1 MIAAHRL
8 EEPERRDELANAPAS
23 RHLGYDPADFFAL
36 SGREVAN
43 GPGQLEPVGPLA
55 RKYERRILSSSD
67 QASTAHQDALPGTG
81 LAKHGEKEDRRA
93 IPCVLVLD
101 HTVSEVTLALVDA
114 EALGQGS
121 LALLP
126 GDGDTEVDGGPADL
140 RKLLFDKA
148 DLDRLIES
156 WKLPPLT
163 PAPSPRYP
171 GAPVRAG
178 QR

>member
-1 MIAAHRL
+1 MPTSSTGSTSRLLGLQQAARYLGVSPWTVRGL
-8 EEPERRDELANAPAS
+8 EAS
-23 RHLGYDPADFFAL
+23 GVIPRVLIPL
-36 SGREVAN
+36 PNGRE
-43 GPGQLEPVGPLA
+43 
-55 RKYERRILSSSD
+55 
-67 QASTAHQDALPGTG
+67 
-81 LAKHGEKEDRRA
+81 
-93 IPCVLVLD
+93 
-101 HTVSEVTLALVDA
+101 
-114 EALGQGS
+114 
-121 LALLP
+121 
-126 GDGDTEVDGGPADL
+126 L